1 MKSDKEVSSFGMDA
15 ELFFR
20 SVLSFF
26 IIVLGIIGMDFS
38 NQIKNLQEISVSIEC
53 VTTINAQIQR
63 LVRME
68 VTYEYSDGLI
78 QDVDQTIE
86 KLLQTNHFILM
97 EENELTETFSN
108 MIDSWENLKKEIYI
122 ARLNGWHSTRI
133 LYAGETAFYMT
144 EKLSE
149 ELLGYFL
156 YLPTIMQLLHIFIF
170 STIALIL
177 SSVVLRCIR
186 YVAVIR
192 KQKQEV
198 DNSYIDPAT
207 QVYNRAKCQEVLLE
221 SLHGIDSLFILY
233 DLNHLKQVNDSLGHD
248 CGDLLIA
255 SFAQSLKQAQA
266 DMIQQPFI
274 GRYGGDEFIVYFK
287 DIAHTDLKY
296 FYEVLESSVE
306 TWNQTETRFQIH
318 FAFGQVYAY
327 ELPEASWI
335 GDLFKLADKRM
346 YEHKIESKKK
356 RAEMHSL

>member
-1 MKSDKEVSSFGMDA
+1 MKIDKKVSSFGADT

-20 SVLSFF
+20 SILTFF

-78 QDVDQTIE
+78 QEVDNTIE

-97 EENELTETFSN
+97 EENELTQTFSN

-122 ARLNGWHSTRI
+122 ARLDGWHSTRI

-156 YLPTIMQLLHIFIF
+156 YLPVIMKLLYVFIF
-170 STIALIL
+170 ATITLIL
-177 SSVVLRCIR
+177 FSVILRCLK
-186 YVAVIR
+186 YVGVIR

-207 QVYNRAKCQEVLLE
+207 KVYNRAKCQEILVE
-221 SLHGIDSLFILY
+221 SLHGKDSLFILY
-233 DLNHLKQVNDSLGHD
+233 DLNNLKKVNDSLGHD
-248 CGDLLIA
+248 CGDLLIS
-255 SFAQSLKQAQA
+255 SFAQSLKYAQS
-266 DMIQQPFI
+266 DIIQQSFI

-287 DIAHTDLKY
+287 DIAHTDLKH
-296 FYEVLESSVE
+296 FYEVLEDSIAI
-306 TWNQTETRFQIH
+306 WNENETRFQIH
-318 FAFGQVYAY
+318 FACGQVYAY
-327 ELPEASWI
+327 ELPDANYI

-346 YEHKIESKKK
+346 YENKIAIKKK
-356 RAEMHSL
+356 NIENQS